1 MTESIKPVTCNSEEI
16 KRQLDR
22 AYGYV
27 IFEKSIQ
34 PGEEAGFQQVLA
46 VLKQF
51 DLNPDEFK
59 FLRDENRGIL
69 LLLVRFDPSQTN
81 RIVQEFLNIGLPDG
95 ITFYAY
101 GSPMAG

>member
-1 MTESIKPVTCNSEEI
+1 MTKSINTIYCNFEEI
-16 KRQLDR
+16 KQQLDR

-34 PGEEAGFQQVLA
+34 SGEKAEFQQVIA

-51 DLNPDEFK
+51 DLNTDEFK
-59 FLRDENRGIL
+59 FFWDENRGIL
-69 LLLVRFDPSQTN
+69 MLLVRFDPGQTN
-81 RIVQEFLNIGLPDG
+81 RIVQEFLSIGLPDG

-101 GSPMAG
+101 GSLMKG